1 MTRSF
6 AASQRGVDGS
16 RLAFPLTQSSP
27 RTGSSLK
34 AETQKHITSGA
45 SLVIQWLRICFPM
58 QGLDAGLT
66 PGQGT
71 RPHRLQGS

>member
-45 SLVIQWLRICFPM
+45 SLVIQWLRICF
-58 QGLDAGLT
+58 AV
-66 PGQGT
+66 QGT
-71 RPHRLQGS
+71 PNLIPGPGRSHVQQS